1 MAFNCSTSNINCTQG
16 IGEGIMNIIRGGV
29 QFAVESVDRALG
41 TSYGAVDLAAVG
53 VLLIVMFGPTDS
65 YIPAGTFAGRRVGE
79 GIVWRSGD

>member
-1 MAFNCSTSNINCTQG
+1 MVSMAFNCSTSNINCTQG

-53 VLLIVMFGPTDS
+53 VLLIVIGFVALKLRQAWGN
-65 YIPAGTFAGRRVGE
+65 AQQLF
-79 GIVWRSGD
+79 